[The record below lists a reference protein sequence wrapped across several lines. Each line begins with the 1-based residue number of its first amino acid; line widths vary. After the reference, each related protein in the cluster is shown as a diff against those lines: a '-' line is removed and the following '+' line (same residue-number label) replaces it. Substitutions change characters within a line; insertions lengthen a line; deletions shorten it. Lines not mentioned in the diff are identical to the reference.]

1 MRRGEGWME
10 FRGFINKSND
20 GIIDRAITRG
30 YPPFPFL
37 TVRELFV
44 IESWSFNQRKSPYA
58 ITTRVHGYHGF
69 PIINYSEG
77 AFRQAEEWVKRMPSS
92 SLPFERRRIESWTK
106 ISETVSQLTREMERI
121 RDSPP
126 VSPLEEF
133 KLVWKDRHACVS
145 LADPISLPLFLRK
158 YLRKYLWDFTLS
170 WIKLLVFFFL
180 SRTPFF
186 SLSKCF
192 FFLSRL
198 N

>member
-58 ITTRVHGYHGF
+58 ITMRVHGYHGF

-77 AFRQAEEWVKRMPSS
+77 AFRQAGETYAFRFPPFRTQTNRIVDKNKRDGVAINERDGEDPWLPS
-92 SLPFERRRIESWTK
+92 RI
-106 ISETVSQLTREMERI
+106 
-121 RDSPP
+121 
-126 VSPLEEF
+126 PLEEF
-133 KLVWKDRHACVS
+133 KLVWKDRHACAS

-186 SLSKCF
+186 SLSISKCF